1 MPTLSEAVHTYIN
14 LDRAPTTNATYTQIL
29 TRAAVSLGPDRDIRL
44 ITTLDLLD
52 YVRRLHEGRSPS
64 TVDLHARV
72 LRGLFSWCVTLGLIE
87 MSPAA
92 NVNVRVPSTDPSKSR
107 AIPTAVLRQMIDLA
121 STRDRAILLFF
132 ADTGCRLGGIVTL
145 TIPRLNLPARSAM
158 LHEKGDRYYWVDY
171 GDTTAAA
178 LTAWLAQRPKSPSDA
193 VFIGPRTLQALHHE
207 SVASMVANLS
217 KKVCGQAYR
226 PHSIRHWV
234 GETWA
239 EAGESVY
246 TIQGK
251 LGHRHQRT
259 TERYFPRRSSKLAEA
274 TQRRSINHLI
284 DEQNTS
290 CKIIEVDFA
299 S

>member
-1 MPTLSEAVHTYIN
+1 MPTLSEAVHTYIH
-14 LDRAPTTNATYTQIL
+14 LDRAPTTNATYAQIL
-29 TRAAVSLGPDRDIRL
+29 NRAAASLGPDRNIRL

-52 YVRRLHEGRSPS
+52 YVRRLHDGRTPA

-72 LRGLFSWCVTLGLIE
+72 LRGLFSWCVTIGLLE
-87 MSPAA
+87 TSPAA
-92 NVNVRVPSTDPSKSR
+92 NINVRVPAADPTQSR
-107 AIPTAVLRQMIDLA
+107 AIPTEVLSRMIA
-121 STRDRAILLFF
+121 IANCRDRAILLFF
-132 ADTGCRLGGIVTL
+132 ADTGCRLGGIVSL
-145 TIPRLNLPARSAM
+145 TIPRLDLPAHSAM

-171 GDTTAAA
+171 GETTAHA
-178 LTAWLAQRPKSPSDA
+178 LTAWLAQRPKSPSEA

-207 SVASMVANLS
+207 SIASMVANLS
-217 KKVCGQAYR
+217 KKICGKAYR

-234 GETWA
+234 GTTWA

-259 TERYFPRRSSKLAEA
+259 TERYFPRRSSRLAEA

>member
-1 MPTLSEAVHTYIN
+1 MPTLLEAVHTFIN

-29 TRAAVSLGPDRDIRL
+29 NRAATALGPDRDIRL
-44 ITTLDLLD
+44 ITALDLLD
-52 YVRRLHEGRSPS
+52 YVRRLHDGRAAT

-72 LRGLFSWCVTLGLIE
+72 LRGLFSWCVTIGLIE
-87 MSPAA
+87 TSPAA
-92 NVNVRVPSTDPSKSR
+92 NINVRVPAADPTQSR
-107 AIPTAVLRQMIDLA
+107 AIPTEVLSRMIA
-121 STRDRAILLFF
+121 IANCRDRAMLLFF
-132 ADTGCRLGGIVTL
+132 ADTGCRLGGIVSL
-145 TIPRLNLPARSAM
+145 TIPRLDLPARSAM

-171 GDTTAAA
+171 GEATATA
-178 LTAWLAQRPKSPSDA
+178 LTAWLAQRPKTPSDA
-193 VFIGPRTLQALHHE
+193 VFIGPRTLQALCHE
-207 SVASMVANLS
+207 SVASMVAKLS
-217 KKVCGQAYR
+217 KTVCGKSYR

-234 GETWA
+234 GTTWA